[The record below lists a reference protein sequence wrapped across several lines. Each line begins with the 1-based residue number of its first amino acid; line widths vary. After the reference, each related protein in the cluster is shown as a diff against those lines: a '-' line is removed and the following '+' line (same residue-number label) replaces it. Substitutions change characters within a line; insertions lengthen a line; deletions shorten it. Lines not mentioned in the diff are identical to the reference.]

1 MNNSMNIEDA
11 YYKFN
16 ITSENEN
23 DLFPISGEL
32 FIKKEKYFIDT
43 EEIDQIFD
51 GNKLFTII
59 HENEEIIAT
68 SNSNTFF
75 NFTPKQIFNFFKDDF
90 EIKVEKS
97 QGVSYI
103 LIARNLIQ
111 QDLIYKIIITSD
123 SNTFFNLTPKQ
134 IFNFFKDDFEIEIV
148 ESQDFSYNLIA
159 RDLTQRD
166 LTYKIT
172 IDSKTLSIERIDI
185 ENEDN
190 ITLSSF
196 LTLSYKF
203 NLSLPSSLFK
213 FDKNMFNDYMLIENW
228 KF

>member
-1 MNNSMNIEDA
+1 VKSKSNFIKFLFLGLFSLFSLNGQNNGIQILEEVMNNAININDA
-11 YYKFN
+11 KYSFK
-16 ITSENEN
+16 IISENEN
-23 DLFPISGEL
+23 DLFSISGEL
-32 FIKKEKYFIDT
+32 YIKKEKYFIDT

-51 GNKLFTII
+51 GDKLYTII
-59 HENEEIIAT
+59 HENEEII
-68 SNSNTFF
+68 
-75 NFTPKQIFNFFKDDF
+75 
-90 EIKVEKS
+90 V
-97 QGVSYI
+97 
-103 LIARNLIQ
+103 
-111 QDLIYKIIITSD
+111 TSD

-159 RDLTQRD
+159 RDLTQED

-213 FDKNMFNDYMLIENW
+213 FDKNMFNDYMLIEN
-228 KF
+228 